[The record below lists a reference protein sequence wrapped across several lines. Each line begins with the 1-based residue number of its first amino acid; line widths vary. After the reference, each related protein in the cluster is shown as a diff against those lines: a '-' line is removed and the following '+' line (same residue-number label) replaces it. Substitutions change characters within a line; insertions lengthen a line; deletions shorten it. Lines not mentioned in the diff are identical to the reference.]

1 LRGFRVLWQMVAKWS
16 SRNACAL
23 EDG

>member
-16 SRNACAL
+16 SRNDCAL